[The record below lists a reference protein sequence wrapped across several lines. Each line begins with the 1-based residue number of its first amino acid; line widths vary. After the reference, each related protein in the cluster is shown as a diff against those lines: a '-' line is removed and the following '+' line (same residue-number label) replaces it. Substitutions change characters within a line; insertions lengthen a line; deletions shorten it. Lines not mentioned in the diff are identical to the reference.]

1 MLITAKW
8 GKEEKHI
15 RKMDKERFLILQEE
29 NGSKKCKQ
37 NKVKP
42 TKKKK
47 SHGNKDTP
55 ITLLRITSHSNFSS
69 SPILS
74 IIACKSKQLS
84 VI

>member
-1 MLITAKW
+1 MSITAKW

-29 NGSKKCKQ
+29 NFFLIKLQEENGSQKCKQ

-47 SHGNKDTP
+47 EPQK
-55 ITLLRITSHSNFSS
+55 
-69 SPILS
+69 
-74 IIACKSKQLS
+74 
-84 VI
+84 

>member
-1 MLITAKW
+1 MSITAKW

-29 NGSKKCKQ
+29 NGSQKCKQ

-47 SHGNKDTP
+47 KEP
-55 ITLLRITSHSNFSS
+55 R
-69 SPILS
+69 
-74 IIACKSKQLS
+74 K
-84 VI
+84 